1 MRTEGRPVPT
11 RAHVFTHGLGAVV
24 IALALMVAG
33 GVVSV
38 AQSASGSAS
47 RHVGAKASSVPCTS
61 LTVRETAATST
72 TNYGPGTVV
81 TMSASLHNTS
91 SQTCSIA
98 VGATSPSLIV
108 KNSNGV
114 EEWSTCGAAGELQAC
129 ALYLMLETL
138 QPGGT
143 YTRTA
148 TWDQRSGASGT
159 RVPAGVYQL
168 TVHFNGVTG
177 QASTKFNLTPLTT
190 PRTVDVTLADSGRSY
205 SLTRGTRLV
214 VQLSGPAIY
223 TWTEPVSSNSPEL
236 KRTAGSSANPAITT
250 FVAEK
255 TGEARVTAVG
265 GPKCYPQC
273 LMPSRLFTIIASVV
287 E

>member
-1 MRTEGRPVPT
+1 MKTEGRPVIT
-11 RAHVFTHGLGAVV
+11 RAHVLTHGLGVGV
-24 IALALMVAG
+24 IALVLMVAG

-38 AQSASGSAS
+38 AQSASGSAA
-47 RHVGAKASSVPCTS
+47 RHVAAKASSVPCTS
-61 LTVRETAATST
+61 MMVRERAATNETS
-72 TNYGPGTVV
+72 YGPGSVV
-81 TMSASLHNTS
+81 RMSASLHNTS

-108 KNSNGV
+108 KNASGV
-114 EEWSTCGAAGELQAC
+114 EEWSTCGATGGLQAC

-148 TWDQRSGASGT
+148 TWDQHSSASAT
-159 RVPAGVYQL
+159 RAPPGVYRL
-168 TVHFNGVTG
+168 SVHFNGVTG
-177 QASTKFNLTPLTT
+177 QASTKFNLTALTP
-190 PRTVDVTLADSGRSY
+190 PRTVTVTEADSGHRY

-223 TWTEPVSSNSPEL
+223 TWTEPVSSNPAVL
-236 KRTAGSSANPAITT
+236 KRTVSSSANPAITT
-250 FVAEK
+250 FIAQKKGV
-255 TGEARVTAVG
+255 ARVTAVG
-265 GPKCYPQC
+265 NPKCYPQC
-273 LMPSRLFTIIASVV
+273 LMPSRVFTIIVSVA